1 MRLSIYSYKGV
12 LFSGEAKFLQIPAS
26 SGMMEIMDRHEP
38 TVAMLKP
45 GCMRFMDNDDQEH
58 KLNVCSGVVEALQSR
73 VEVLIDS
80 F

>member
-1 MRLSIYSYKGV
+1 
-12 LFSGEAKFLQIPAS
+12 
-26 SGMMEIMDRHEP
+26 MMEIMDRHEP

-45 GCMRFMDNDDQEH
+45 GCMRFMDNDQEH